1 MFETCFKQL
10 ALTLIT
16 AGLRVVESST
26 TSGEYIFCYFVLQS
40 KLRGWWLTEF
50 KERMNDVKSELASY
64 DAENQDDTHRAKA
77 SVALKR
83 IDEWNLFS
91 DSSEVLI
98 VIFVWLKISMPDN
111 IIF

>member
-1 MFETCFKQL
+1 MQDDQQDAVDMLMAEVDVYQLFFFKHCKGRRVQL
-10 ALTLIT
+10 ALC
-16 AGLRVVESST
+16 E
-26 TSGEYIFCYFVLQS
+26 
-40 KLRGWWLTEF
+40 EF

-64 DAENQDDTHRAKA
+64 DAESQDDNNRAKA

-98 VIFVWLKISMPDN
+98 VIFVWLKISMQDN
-111 IIF
+111 AIF

>member
-1 MFETCFKQL
+1 M
-10 ALTLIT
+10 
-16 AGLRVVESST
+16 ESST
-26 TSGEYIFCYFVLQS
+26 TRGEYVFCYSVLQS

-64 DAENQDDTHRAKA
+64 DAENQDDNSRAKA

-98 VIFVWLKISMPDN
+98 VIFVWLKISMQDN
-111 IIF
+111 AIF

>member
-1 MFETCFKQL
+1 
-10 ALTLIT
+10 
-16 AGLRVVESST
+16 
-26 TSGEYIFCYFVLQS
+26 
-40 KLRGWWLTEF
+40 
-50 KERMNDVKSELASY
+50 MNDVKSELASY

-98 VIFVWLKISMPDN
+98 VIFV
-111 IIF
+111 